1 MSARSFMIPAW
12 TETVASLKAED
23 GVRVYQK
30 CSACSRESIV
40 DLDALIEEFGP
51 LYSLWNRHPP
61 CEDPRCAGKRWFR
74 AQPANYFHKILEGA
88 PAYLVEPLHE
98 RWKASLPADVRDT
111 LPVLPMMEA
120 TGFVVLVG
128 CGACDISATLA
139 AVEVQSWGAGIT
151 LLDLTQRVACREG
164 CEIALDL
171 APRPRDAA

>member
-1 MSARSFMIPAW
+1 MVPAW
-12 TETVASLKAED
+12 TETVASLRATP

-30 CSACSRESIV
+30 CSACQRESVV
-40 DLDALIEEFGP
+40 DLDALIEQFGP

-61 CEDPRCAGKRWFR
+61 CEVAGCGGQRWYR

-98 RWKASLPADVRDT
+98 RWKASLPADVRDG
-111 LPVLPMMEA
+111 LPLVPMMEA

-128 CGACDISATLA
+128 CGACEIYASLSAVDVL
-139 AVEVQSWGAGIT
+139 SWGPKIT
-151 LLDLTQRVACREG
+151 LLDLTQRVACRPG

-171 APRPRDAA
+171 APRPKDVA